1 MGVLGLY
8 FGWYKILL
16 ISVLSFLIG
25 GIISIIIL
33 IAKKNRKDGYIPFGP
48 FIVLATITAIFV
60 SSDVLYVF
68 LYKVFTLGLF

>member
-1 MGVLGLY
+1 MNKASSLLAKPIQENHKMDKTNT
-8 FGWYKILL
+8 YKSYLDEYM
-16 ISVLSFLIG
+16 
-25 GIISIIIL
+25 
-33 IAKKNRKDGYIPFGP
+33 AFGP